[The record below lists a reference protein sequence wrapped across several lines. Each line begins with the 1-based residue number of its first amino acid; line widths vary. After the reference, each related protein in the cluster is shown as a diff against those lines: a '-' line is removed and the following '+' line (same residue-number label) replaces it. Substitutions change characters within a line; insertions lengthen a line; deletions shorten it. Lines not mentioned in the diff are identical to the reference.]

1 MRFASKQTKCI
12 QHVTGTVRIKEFKNK
27 RLYKNK
33 EVIDDR
39 IKRMQALAS
48 FQNVKN
54 VDSVDEREE
63 ESKADK
69 FDLLAEYRPEKI
81 ATV

>member
-1 MRFASKQTKCI
+1 
-12 QHVTGTVRIKEFKNK
+12 
-27 RLYKNK
+27 
-33 EVIDDR
+33 
-39 IKRMQALAS
+39 MQALAS